1 MQKFVCT
8 EDVEMVVGCV
18 VRLPREL
25 QEVQHDEGRVAR
37 LHHWIERLC
46 DPHSNLITELNK
58 NVNVSYFLPSV
69 SR

>member
-1 MQKFVCT
+1 
-8 EDVEMVVGCV
+8 MVVGCV